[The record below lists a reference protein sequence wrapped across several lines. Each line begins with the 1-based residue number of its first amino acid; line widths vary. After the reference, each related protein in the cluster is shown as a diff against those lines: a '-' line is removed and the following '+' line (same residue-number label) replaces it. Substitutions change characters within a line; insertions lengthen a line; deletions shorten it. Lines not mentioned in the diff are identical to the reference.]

1 MSNSCGKNAVKKF
14 IRLFHVKNAES
25 PFVSAYEKERRKSLS
40 AAIRTLKKRRGYAE
54 SPTQSVFARGNHEP
68 EIIFSLSNIFAR
80 ANERAADTKTLHKT
94 VTRIF
99 HGA

>member
-1 MSNSCGKNAVKKF
+1 MF
-14 IRLFHVKNAES
+14 FFVKNVNP
-25 PFVSAYEKERRKSLS
+25 PFVSAYEKQMRKGLS
-40 AAIRTLKKRRGYAE
+40 AAAEMYAILTYE
-54 SPTQSVFARGNHEP
+54 KPALMFFARGNYEP

-80 ANERAADTKTLHKT
+80 ANDRAADTKALHKT